1 MDKKRGSETM
11 SLFSFL
17 QKEIMITPYQNK
29 YFLIIIATA
38 LITVAQMT
46 FMEVPYTLLNFL
58 YIFITQIIAPVFFAS
73 IILIILWYTGK
84 HMKPSTIFYT
94 YFFTWVINLL
104 ISFYIIFTGSY
115 EAYLITKIISL

>member
-1 MDKKRGSETM
+1 M

-17 QKEIMITPYQNK
+17 QKEMMITPYQNK
-29 YFLIIIATA
+29 YLLIIIATA

-46 FMEVPYTLLNFL
+46 FMEIPYTILTFL
-58 YIFITQIIAPVFFAS
+58 YIFITQIIAPVFFAG
-73 IILIILWYTGK
+73 IILIILWYTGN

-94 YFFTWVINLL
+94 YFVTWVINLL